1 MIRERGKDSAVVLIA
16 DDDQTMRLLI
26 RGALEHV
33 GFAVEEAMTGEQAI
47 AVFPRIQPDIVLLNV
62 VMPGMDGFATCEAIR
77 LLPGG
82 EQTPIL
88 MVTGLDDTVSI
99 LRAYEAGATDFIP
112 KPVHWVILGQ
122 RARYML
128 RASRT
133 LGSLQRSEEKNRA
146 LLEQT
151 RQVAE
156 ELRQAKE
163 AAETADRA
171 KSEFLAMM
179 SHELRTP
186 LHVILGYGDL
196 LLDGAFAALPDEQL
210 RVVQCIR
217 KNAQNLLELISA
229 VLDVSQ
235 LASGQIR
242 ITPESVR
249 LVDVLRQVEEET
261 EELREQSKVRFV
273 WDKPEHLPP
282 LNTDIGKL
290 KVVLKNLIHNAV
302 KFTEEGTITIAAR
315 GGTDGIEISVAD
327 TGIGIPAEA
336 IPRIFAPF
344 YQLDATE
351 TRHYGGT
358 GLGLHIVNRLL
369 ELIGGRVKVES
380 VMGQGSLFRIWL
392 PTWPFSGPAEIDAP
406 LKIARLRRPEVG
418 D

>member
-1 MIRERGKDSAVVLIA
+1 MRRERGKDSAVVLIA

-33 GFAVEEAMTGEQAI
+33 GFAVEEAVTGEQAV
-47 AVFPRIQPDIVLLNV
+47 AVFPRIQPDLVLLNV

-82 EQTPIL
+82 EQIPIL
-88 MVTGLDDTVSI
+88 MVTGLDDAASI
-99 LRAYEAGATDFIP
+99 RRAYEAGATDFIP
-112 KPVHWVILGQ
+112 KPVNWVILGQ

-146 LLEQT
+146 LLEQA

-171 KSEFLAMM
+171 KSEFLATM

-186 LHVILGYGDL
+186 IHVILGYGDL
-196 LLDGAFAALPDEQL
+196 LLEEAVAVLSGEQL
-210 RVVQCIR
+210 HALQRIR

-229 VLDVSQ
+229 VLNVSQ
-235 LASGQIR
+235 LASGQMR
-242 ITPESVR
+242 ITRESVR
-249 LVDVLRQVEEET
+249 IVDVFRQVEEET
-261 EELREQSKVRFV
+261 EELREQSNVRFV
-273 WDKPEHLPP
+273 WDKPENLP
-282 LNTDIGKL
+282 LLHTDVGKL
-290 KVVLKNLIHNAV
+290 KVVLTNLINNAV
-302 KFTEEGTITIAAR
+302 KFTKEGTITIAAR
-315 GGTDGIEISVAD
+315 GGTGGIEISVAD

-336 IPRIFAPF
+336 LPRIFAPF

-351 TRHYGGT
+351 TRHYEGT
-358 GLGLHIVNRLL
+358 GLGLHIVKRLL
-369 ELIGGRVKVES
+369 ELIDGRIEVES
-380 VMGQGSLFRIWL
+380 IMGQGSRFRIWL
-392 PTWPFSGPAEIDAP
+392 PTSEAP
-406 LKIARLRRPEVG
+406 LS
-418 D
+418 